1 MVTLAKLLIA
11 LCYRDW
17 ATDSTRSVLQH
28 WRYFMKL
35 ERLDNSMTVIKKISD
50 TADVEQI
57 LITKVYVP
65 FAGRSAWH
73 WTQFDYFSGVLTTS
87 LDSAKNH
94 AEANRVQGSS
104 WNIQEIPALVISA
117 KGESIIFCDVKTSS
131 PFLNWQPPIFHRKSL
146 QSIVEAWNS
155 EQLAD
160 DEWTFISHVSDGS
173 ILEPANQPFEKYQ
186 AISNGGNYRLG
197 WSSSEYA
204 IGSRRAKPIELQHIY
219 KFAGLLSTNIEA
231 MLKKG

>member
-1 MVTLAKLLIA
+1 
-11 LCYRDW
+11 
-17 ATDSTRSVLQH
+17 
-28 WRYFMKL
+28 MKL
-35 ERLDNSMTVIKKISD
+35 EQLENSIWVIEKISD
-50 TADVEQI
+50 TDDVEQI
-57 LITKVYVP
+57 FVTKVYVP
-65 FAGRSAWH
+65 FAGRNAWN
-73 WTQFDYFSGVLTTS
+73 WTQFDYFSGILTTS

-104 WNIQEIPALVISA
+104 WNIQEIPALVVSA

-146 QSIVEAWNS
+146 RSIVEAWNS
-155 EQLAD
+155 EQHD
-160 DEWTFISHVSDGS
+160 DDWRSFISHVSDGS
-173 ILEPANQPFEKYQ
+173 ILEPANLPFEKYQ
-186 AISNGGNYRLG
+186 AFSNGANYRLD

-231 MLKKG
+231 MLKKGRSKYIR